1 MVAGKSAR
9 LQFARRTLRR
19 RGQQLVYRRAPVL
32 DCYRLDPPPKIDG
45 AINDWNFVTA
55 EIDDVKFRLGY
66 DDQHLYLCYEVRNQG
81 PFRNTGTQWDRLF
94 KTGASV
100 DLQLAL
106 DPAAPEDRR
115 APVAGD
121 QRLLL
126 TLMGEQPAAV
136 LYQAV
141 IPGTPEDQA
150 WRAVS
155 PVAEV
160 SFDRVTRLDGVRLA
174 HARTSD
180 DRGYLVEAAIPLK
193 SFGLKIQPNLRLKLD
208 WGILA
213 SGRDGNE
220 VLRRLYWSNKATG
233 VIADAPSEARLHP
246 NLWGHIRFHPDN
258 AATQLDPTAK
268 KGRDKGFDDLL
279 NELK

>member
-1 MVAGKSAR
+1 M
-9 LQFARRTLRR
+9 
-19 RGQQLVYRRAPVL
+19 
-32 DCYRLDPPPKIDG
+32 PPKIDG
-45 AINDWNFVTA
+45 NLSDWPFVSA
-55 EIDDVKFRLGY
+55 EIDDIKFRIGH
-66 DDQHLYLCYEVRNQG
+66 DDRHLYVAYEVRGQG

-106 DPAAPEDRR
+106 DPAAPEDRQ

-126 TLMGEQPAAV
+126 TLMGDEPAAV
-136 LYQAV
+136 LYQSTV
-141 IPGTPEDQA
+141 PGTPADKV

-160 SFDRVTRLDGVRLA
+160 SFDRVTRLTGVRLA
-174 HARTSD
+174 HARMFE

-193 SFGLKIQPNLRLKLD
+193 ALGLVIRPNLRLKFD

-220 VLRRLYWSNKATG
+220 VLRRIYWSNQATT
-233 VIADAPSEARLHP
+233 VVADAPSEARLHP
-246 NLWGHIRFHPDN
+246 NLWGHLRFH
-258 AATQLDPTAK
+258 ADPASSQHDPIVK
-268 KGRDKGFDDLL
+268 KGKDKGFDDLL
-279 NELK
+279 NDLK